1 MARKKLR
8 SMDGERVRNYLS
20 QDVDALL
27 STYRQFET
35 LLPHSTQEGAAHRG
49 EDGRYVES
57 LIRSYLVKYLP
68 SCLKVSTGFILRP
81 AVKTGTNGRERR
93 GESDSHSGQLD
104 IIILDSEKYPA
115 FQKFD
120 VNVIVPP
127 EGVIGIISV
136 KKHLRGYDVVNE
148 CKALRLASE
157 LCRCLDQNGNPIRGP
172 FLSLV
177 SIKCPNKSSSIVGE
191 WVFKQV
197 KEAYSSE
204 ELPRFDDVIGYI
216 GLFEQGSAFKTRPKG
231 NLVKEAKFVWHSHK
245 EGNAHLGLQFIL
257 TGLLSVYYD
266 PSRSNIRRPGYTGF
280 ESGRPHEAVLGKIA
294 VKGLR

>member
-1 MARKKLR
+1 
-8 SMDGERVRNYLS
+8 MDGERVRNYLS

-27 STYRQFET
+27 STYKQFET
-35 LLPHSTQEGAAHRG
+35 LLPHSYDAGAAHRG

-81 AVKTGTNGRERR
+81 AVKTGINGRERS
-93 GESDSHSGQLD
+93 GESDSHSKQLD
-104 IIILDSEKYPA
+104 IIIYDSVKYPA

-136 KKHLRGYDVVNE
+136 KKHLRNNDVINE
-148 CKALRLASE
+148 CEALKLASE
-157 LCRCLDQNGNPIRGP
+157 LCRCLDQNEKPIRGP

-177 SIKCPNKSSSIVGE
+177 SIKCPDKDSNKVGD
-191 WVFKQV
+191 WIFQQV
-197 KEAYSSE
+197 KKAYQSE
-204 ELPRFDDVIGYI
+204 ELSKFDDVIGNI
-216 GLFEQGSAFKTRPKG
+216 GLFEQGSAFKTRPSG
-231 NLVKEAKFVWHSHK
+231 NHVKEAKFVWLSHG

-280 ESGRPHEAVLGKIA
+280 ESGRSHDAPLGTIT
-294 VKGLR
+294 VDGLR